1 MRHRLALVG
10 CEALNP
16 LAMAAVAE
24 RLRMIA
30 SSDGREVAFAVWGD
44 PAGFPVL
51 ALHGT
56 PGCRLQRW
64 PDENLYRS
72 LGVCVVTHDRAG
84 YGRSSRRRGR
94 SVVDEVDDVRLI
106 ADELGF
112 ERFGVT
118 GGSGGGPHAL
128 ACAARLPDRV
138 VRATCAVG
146 ITPYGRPGL
155 GPDAWLAGMDPE
167 NVREFGIALQ
177 GEDVLVPELQRMQ
190 AKMEARVAVD
200 PASLFDDFDLGESDR
215 AELARPEMMQI
226 IRESTSEQAVKGVY
240 GWADDDLAF
249 TRPWG
254 FDVAEITVPVLI
266 RYGIT
271 DVLVPR
277 AHGEWLAGHVP
288 GCIVKIDDDAG
299 HLGRD
304 PIEEITEG
312 MRWLRDGTAPP
323 GSS

>member
-1 MRHRLALVG
+1 MAEPLRHAT
-10 CEALNP
+10 AP
-16 LAMAAVAE
+16 
-24 RLRMIA
+24 
-30 SSDGREVAFAVWGD
+30 DGREVAFAVWGD

-64 PDENLYRS
+64 PDEEVYRG

-84 YGRSSRRRGR
+84 YGRSSRRPGR
-94 SVVDEVDDVRLI
+94 RVVDEVDDVRLI

-112 ERFGVT
+112 EQFGVT

-138 VRATCAVG
+138 PRAVCAVG
-146 ITPYGRPGL
+146 ITPYGPPGL
-155 GPDAWLAGMDPE
+155 APDAWLAGMDPE
-167 NVREFGIALQ
+167 NVREFHLALD
-177 GEDVLVPELQRMQ
+177 GEEALVPELERSQ

-200 PASLFDDFDLGESDR
+200 PSSVLDDFELSDSDR
-215 AELARPEMMQI
+215 AQLARPEIVQI
-226 IRESTSEQAVKGVY
+226 IRESTAESAVNGVY

-249 TRPWG
+249 TQPWG
-254 FDVAEITVPVLI
+254 FDVSEITVPVLV
-266 RYGIT
+266 RYGST

-277 AHGEWLAGHVP
+277 AHGDWLAAHVP
-288 GCIVKIDDDAG
+288 GSIVKVDDAAG

-304 PIEEITEG
+304 PVEEIG
-312 MRWLRDGTAPP
+312 ADMRWLRDGTPP
-323 GSS
+323 DS

>member
-1 MRHRLALVG
+1 MST
-10 CEALNP
+10 
-16 LAMAAVAE
+16 VAE
-24 RLRMIA
+24 RLRVVTA
-30 SSDGREVAFAVWGD
+30 ADGREVAFAVWGD

-64 PDENLYRS
+64 PDEKLYAS
-72 LGVCVVTHDRAG
+72 LGICLVTHDRAG

-106 ADELGF
+106 ADEL
-112 ERFGVT
+112 EYEQFGVT
-118 GGSGGGPHAL
+118 GGSGGGPHVL

-138 VRATCAVG
+138 PRAVCAVG
-146 ITPYGRPGL
+146 ITPFGPPGL
-155 GPDAWLAGMDPE
+155 DPDAWLAGMDPE
-167 NVREFGIALQ
+167 NVREFGVALE
-177 GEDVLVPELQRMQ
+177 GEEVLVPDIERTQ
-190 AKMEARVAVD
+190 AKLEARVAVD
-200 PASLFDDFDLGESDR
+200 PSTVLDDFELSDADR
-215 AELARPEMMQI
+215 AELARPERMQI
-226 IRESTSEQAVKGVY
+226 VRESTFEWAVNGVY

-254 FDVAEITVPVLI
+254 FDVSDITVPVVI

-277 AHGEWLAGHVP
+277 AHGDWLAKNVP
-288 GCIVKIDDDAG
+288 GCIVKTDDVAG

-304 PIEEITEG
+304 PVEEIGEN
-312 MRWLRDGTAPP
+312 MRWLRDGTPP
-323 GSS
+323 DGAIEM